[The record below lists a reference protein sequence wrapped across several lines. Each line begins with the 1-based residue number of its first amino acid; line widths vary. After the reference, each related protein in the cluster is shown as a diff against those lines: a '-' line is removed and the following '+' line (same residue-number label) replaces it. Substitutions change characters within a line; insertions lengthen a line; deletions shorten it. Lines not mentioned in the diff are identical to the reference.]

1 MATPD
6 KPQVCHPSG
15 FNSSLRLEENK
26 VSANNGRDLS
36 SLSRKTNEDGKE
48 DASLQWYYFVQY
60 NASGLIS
67 ISIYISAHI
76 IKYMWFIYTFSNEDQ
91 NNSKAGSQNDKRKEN
106 KKSSKADR
114 CTTKCEDDLID
125 DQGNYR
131 SSFLTRH
138 RDILLPLSWI
148 YFVSSICYEID

>member
-48 DASLQWYYFVQY
+48 DASPQWYFLHNIMLQ
-60 NASGLIS
+60 GLYKFRF
-67 ISIYISAHI
+67 YISTHSI
-76 IKYMWFIYTFSNEDQ
+76 EYMWFIYTFSNGEQ

-106 KKSSKADR
+106 KKSSKSEM

-125 DQGNYR
+125 DQGNYS
-131 SSFLTRH
+131 SSFLKRH
-138 RDILLPLSWI
+138 REILL
-148 YFVSSICYEID
+148 Y